1 MTSTKPTS
9 SASSLET
16 YLSAFEPLR
25 THGPDWLAASRRA
38 GISHFTELGFPTT
51 RQEDWIYTNVAP
63 IAKLAFKPAL
73 APASFASVAAKLDA
87 FTFAGLTGPRL
98 VFVNGHF
105 APELSAVPTRNDG
118 VRITNLAA
126 AISSDAK
133 LVESHLAH
141 YARTDESGFSAL
153 NTAFF
158 QDGAFIHVPAGK
170 IVEEPVHLLFIAAP
184 GETNTAQPRNLIIA
198 GANAQLK
205 IIESYYSADTA
216 PHFTNAITEISV
228 GDGAQVEHCK
238 FQEENPE
245 AFHVATVQ
253 ALLMRDSRFVT
264 HSISTGARL
273 ARHNINLVM
282 AGQGVDC
289 VMNGLYLV
297 GGKQL
302 VDHHTVADHAVPH
315 CASHEF
321 YHGILGGS
329 SRGVFNGKIFVRKD
343 AQKTDAKQTS
353 RNLLLT
359 DTATVNSKPQLEIL
373 ADDVKCTHGAT
384 VGQLNDEAVFYC
396 RSRGI
401 AEVNARRLLTHAFAS
416 EIINRI
422 TVEPVREHLEQV
434 LWARLEELIEKKG
447 LASSQKE

>member
-1 MTSTKPTS
+1 MTATKIKSPTD
-9 SASSLET
+9 SLEP
-16 YLSAFEPLR
+16 YLAAFEPLR
-25 THGPDWLAASRRA
+25 AQGPDWLAALRCTGLA
-38 GISHFTELGFPTT
+38 HFTELGFPTSKL
-51 RQEDWIYTNVAP
+51 EDWIYTNVAP

-73 APASFASVAAKLDA
+73 APTRVATVAAQLDS
-87 FTFAGLTGPRL
+87 FTFTGLTGPRL

-105 APELSAVPTRNDG
+105 APELSIVPERNDG
-118 VRITNLAA
+118 VRITNLATA
-126 AISSDAK
+126 LVSDAK
-133 LVESHLAH
+133 LVQNHLAH

-153 NTAFF
+153 NTAFV
-158 QDGAFIHVPAGK
+158 QDGAFIHVPNGLV
-170 IVEEPVHLLFIAAP
+170 VEEPVHLLFIATP
-184 GETNTAQPRNLIIA
+184 GETNTAQPRNLIVA

-205 IIESYYSADTA
+205 VIESYYSVDGT

-228 GDGAQVEHCK
+228 GAGAQVEHCK
-238 FQEENPE
+238 FQEENSE

-253 ALLMRDSRFVT
+253 AQLARDSRFVT

-282 AGQGVDC
+282 AGPGVDC

-302 VDHHTVADHAVPH
+302 VDHHTIADHAQPH
-315 CASHEF
+315 CGSHEF
-321 YHGILGGS
+321 YHGILGGH
-329 SRGVFNGKIFVRKD
+329 SRGVFNGKIYVRKD

-359 DTATVNSKPQLEIL
+359 DTAQVDTKPQLEIL

-384 VGQLNDEAVFYC
+384 IGQLNDEAVFYC

-422 TVEPVREHLEQV
+422 TIEPVREHLEAL
-434 LWARLEELIEKKG
+434 LWTRLDQLIEKR
-447 LASSQKE
+447 

>member
-1 MTSTKPTS
+1 MTTTKTKSTTD
-9 SASSLET
+9 SLAP
-16 YLSAFEPLR
+16 YLTAFESLR
-25 THGPDWLAASRRA
+25 NRGPDWLNAIRRA
-38 GISHFTELGFPTT
+38 GMSHFTELGFPTT
-51 RQEDWIYTNVAP
+51 RHEDWIYTSIAP

-73 APASFASVAAKLDA
+73 APTSVAPVAARLDT

-105 APELSAVPTRNDG
+105 APELSTVPTRDDG

-126 AISSDAK
+126 AISSDAH

-170 IVEEPVHLLFIAAP
+170 VVAEPVHLLFITAP
-184 GETNTAQPRNLIIA
+184 GETNTAHPRNLIVA

-205 IIESYYSADTA
+205 VIESYYSANNT
-216 PHFTNAITEISV
+216 PHLTNALTEISV
-228 GDGAQVEHCK
+228 GPGALVEHCK
-238 FQEENPE
+238 FQEENLE
-245 AFHVATVQ
+245 SFHVATVQ
-253 ALLMRDSRFVT
+253 AQLARDSRFVT

-282 AGQGVDC
+282 TGPGVDC
-289 VMNGLYLV
+289 LMNGLYLV

-302 VDHHTVADHAVPH
+302 VDHHTVADHAQPH

-321 YHGILGGS
+321 YHGILGGH

-359 DTATVNSKPQLEIL
+359 DTAQIDTKPQLEIL

-384 VGQLNDEAVFYC
+384 IGQLNDEAVFYC

-401 AEVNARRLLTHAFAS
+401 SEVNARRLLTHAFAS

-422 TVEPVREHLEQV
+422 TIEPVRDHLEQV
-434 LWARLEELIEKKG
+434 LWERLEELIEKK
-447 LASSQKE
+447 